1 MVRGRCAQGV
11 LERLHRGGGIGNS
24 GSIAARLATHLFCRV
39 RRFHPVACLALV
51 ASLVLGSHWVRE
63 AGARAWPTLAVRRAI
78 EAPASPP
85 RLVEVARLAAAAVAR
100 SERNRVLGD
109 IGPALPA
116 MGFALL
122 RAHPDI
128 PLRGQARPDAA
139 PLSSSILPY
148 YPTGPPLR
156 A

>member
-1 MVRGRCAQGV
+1 LRGYIA
-11 LERLHRGGGIGNS
+11 LP
-24 GSIAARLATHLFCRV
+24 GSATLPAGPPPRLFCRV

-51 ASLVLGSHWVRE
+51 ASLVLGSQWVRD
-63 AGARAWPTLAVRRAI
+63 AAARAWPVPAVGRAI

-85 RLVEVARLAAAAVAR
+85 RLVDVVRLAIAPTARLERAR
-100 SERNRVLGD
+100 VPAD

-116 MGFALL
+116 SGFALL
-122 RAHPDI
+122 RAHLAL
-128 PLRGQARPDAA
+128 PLRGPVRSDAV

-148 YPTGPPLR
+148 YPTGPPIR